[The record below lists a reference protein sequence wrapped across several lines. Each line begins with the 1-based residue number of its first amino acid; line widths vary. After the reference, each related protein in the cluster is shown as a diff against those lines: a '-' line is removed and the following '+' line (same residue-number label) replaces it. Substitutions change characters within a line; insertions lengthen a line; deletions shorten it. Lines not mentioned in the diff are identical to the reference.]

1 MSTTS
6 DASPDGTPPA
16 GSPDETPTSV
26 PSDKTASLALDPD
39 AADAS
44 RAPADGETSA
54 GAGPAAPAKNG
65 AGAERRTRSGW
76 LLLLTRLHFYAGI
89 LVAPFLLVAA
99 LTGLAY
105 TAVPQ
110 LDQFVY
116 SEQLRVEKVGDT
128 AKPLTEQI
136 AAARAAHPEG
146 SIMSVVPPDA
156 ADHTTKVVLSVPEL
170 AEQDKQRTVYVDPYT
185 GEVRG
190 ALTTWWGSTPLA
202 TWLDD
207 LHRHLHL
214 GETGRLYSE
223 LAASWLWVLVLG
235 GLLLWFGR
243 RRTYSGGSKR
253 NTLLPERGARGVR
266 RSRSLHAITGVWI
279 SVGLLVLSATGL
291 TWSAHA
297 GERFTELR
305 TSLSAY
311 PPELDT
317 SASATEGSSGHDHS
331 GGGAAASGLPKG
343 LTVDRILEKAR
354 AAGLDGPVEI
364 STPADDKSTWTVAQT
379 DGLWPVHL
387 DQAAIDPHSGD
398 VTARVEW
405 AHHPVLAKLSTL
417 GVRAHMGTLF
427 GLANQIVLAVIALG
441 LSVGI
446 VLGYRMW
453 WQRRPTRGDRR
464 ALAGRAPARGT
475 WRHLPWPALAVA
487 VPLTAAV
494 GWAFP
499 LLGWSLL
506 AFLVLDGLLSLIH
519 KRRTAGEAAR
529 A

>member
-6 DASPDGTPPA
+6 DTSPDGTPPA
-16 GSPDETPTSV
+16 GSPDETPPPL
-26 PSDKTASLALDPD
+26 PSDDT
-39 AADAS
+39 
-44 RAPADGETSA
+44 APAAFAT
-54 GAGPAAPAKNG
+54 GASPAAPAKG
-65 AGAERRTRSGW
+65 GGTMDRRTRSGRW
-76 LLLLTRLHFYAGI
+76 PLLTRLHFYAGV

-105 TAVPQ
+105 TAVPR
-110 LDQFVY
+110 LDQLVY
-116 SEQLRVEKVGDT
+116 SEQLRVEEVGDT
-128 AKPLTEQI
+128 AKPLTEQV

-146 SIMSVVPPDA
+146 SVTTVVPPDA
-156 ADHTTKVVLSVPEL
+156 PDRTTKVVLSVPEL

-190 ALTTWWGSTPLA
+190 ALTTWFGSTPLA

-243 RRTYSGGSKR
+243 RRTYAGGARR
-253 NTLLPERGARGVR
+253 NTVLPERGARGVR
-266 RSRSLHAITGVWI
+266 RSRGLHAVTGVWI
-279 SVGLLVLSATGL
+279 SAGLLVLSATGL
-291 TWSAHA
+291 TWSAYA
-297 GERFTELR
+297 GERFTDLR

-317 SASATEGSSGHDHS
+317 SVSGAIGADGSSGHDHS
-331 GGGAAASGLPKG
+331 GGHDAATSGGLPAG
-343 LTVDRILEKAR
+343 LTVDQVLEKAR

-364 STPADDKSTWTVAQT
+364 STPADDRSTWTVAQA
-379 DGLWPVHL
+379 DEVWPVRL
-387 DQAAIDPHSGD
+387 DQAAVDPHSGEI
-398 VTARVEW
+398 TARVDW
-405 AHHPVLAKLSTL
+405 ADHPVLAKLSAL

-427 GLANQIVLAVIALG
+427 GAVNQIVLAVIALG
-441 LSVGI
+441 LTVGI

-453 WQRRPTRGDRR
+453 WQRRPIREERR
-464 ALAGRAPARGT
+464 APVGRAPARGA
-475 WRHLPWPALAVA
+475 WRQLPWPALAAA
-487 VPLTAAV
+487 VPLIIAV

-506 AFLVLDGLLSLIH
+506 AFLCLDALLGLIH
-519 KRRTAGEAAR
+519 RRRADRAAVR

>member
-6 DASPDGTPPA
+6 DASPDGAPA
-16 GSPDETPTSV
+16 ADSPDETPA
-26 PSDKTASLALDPD
+26 SDRSGKTP
-39 AADAS
+39 
-44 RAPADGETSA
+44 
-54 GAGPAAPAKNG
+54 PAAPANG
-65 AGAERRTRSGW
+65 RTRSGW
-76 LLLLTRLHFYAGI
+76 WPLLTRLHFYAGI
-89 LVAPFLLVAA
+89 FVAPFLLVAA

-110 LDQFVY
+110 LDRLVY
-116 SEQLRVEKVGDT
+116 SQELRVEKAGGT

-136 AAARAAHPEG
+136 AAAREAHPEG
-146 SIMSVVPPDA
+146 SIATVVPPEA

-190 ALTTWWGSTPLA
+190 ALTTWFGSTPLA

-207 LHRHLHL
+207 LHRNLHL

-243 RRTYSGGSKR
+243 RRTYAGGAKR

-266 RSRSLHAITGVWI
+266 RSRSLHAVTGVWI
-279 SVGLLVLSATGL
+279 SAGLLVLSATGL
-291 TWSAHA
+291 TWSAYA
-297 GERFTELR
+297 GERFTQLR

-311 PPELDT
+311 APELDT
-317 SASATEGSSGHDHS
+317 TLSGAEDSSGSGHS
-331 GGGAAASGLPKG
+331 AGHGAAGGGAEGSGLPEG
-343 LTVDRILEKAR
+343 LGVDRILEKAR
-354 AAGLDGPVEI
+354 AAGLDGPVEL
-364 STPADDKSTWTVAQT
+364 SVPADEKSTWTVAQT
-379 DGLWPVHL
+379 DGLWPVRM
-387 DQAAIDPHSGD
+387 DQAAVDPHSGEI
-398 VTARVEW
+398 TSRVDW
-405 AHHPVLAKLSTL
+405 ADHPMLAKLSSL

-464 ALAGRAPARGT
+464 ALVGRAPARGT

-487 VPLTAAV
+487 APLVVAV

-506 AFLVLDGLLSLIH
+506 AFLVLDGVLALIH
-519 KRRTAGEAAR
+519 RRRTAGPAASS
-529 A
+529 

>member
-6 DASPDGTPPA
+6 DASPDGVPA
-16 GSPDETPTSV
+16 ADSPDGTPTSDR
-26 PSDKTASLALDPD
+26 SGKTP
-39 AADAS
+39 
-44 RAPADGETSA
+44 
-54 GAGPAAPAKNG
+54 PAAPANG
-65 AGAERRTRSGW
+65 RTRSGW
-76 LLLLTRLHFYAGI
+76 WPLLTRLHFYAGI

-110 LDQFVY
+110 LDQLVY
-116 SEQLRVEKVGDT
+116 SQELRVEKVGGT

-136 AAARAAHPEG
+136 AAAREAHPEG
-146 SIMSVVPPDA
+146 SIATVVPPEA

-190 ALTTWWGSTPLA
+190 ALTTWFGSTPLA

-207 LHRHLHL
+207 LHRNLHL

-243 RRTYSGGSKR
+243 RRTYAGGAKR

-266 RSRSLHAITGVWI
+266 RSRSLHAVTGVWI
-279 SVGLLVLSATGL
+279 SAGLLVLSATGL
-291 TWSAHA
+291 TWSAYA

-311 PPELDT
+311 APELDT
-317 SASATEGSSGHDHS
+317 TLSGAEDSSGSDHS
-331 GGGAAASGLPKG
+331 AGHGAAGGGAAGSGLPEG
-343 LTVDRILEKAR
+343 LSVDRILEKAR
-354 AAGLDGPVEI
+354 AAGLDGPVEL
-364 STPADDKSTWTVAQT
+364 SVPADEKSTWTVAQT
-379 DGLWPVHL
+379 DGLWPVRM
-387 DQAAIDPHSGD
+387 DQAAVDPHSGEI
-398 VTARVEW
+398 TSRVDW
-405 AHHPVLAKLSTL
+405 ADHPMLAKLSSL

-464 ALAGRAPARGT
+464 ALVGRAPARGT

-487 VPLTAAV
+487 VPLVVAV

-506 AFLVLDGLLSLIH
+506 AFLVLDGVLALIH
-519 KRRTAGEAAR
+519 RRRTAGGAAS

>member
-6 DASPDGTPPA
+6 DASPDGAPA
-16 GSPDETPTSV
+16 ADSPDEKPTSDQSRP
-26 PSDKTASLALDPD
+26 PSATPV
-39 AADAS
+39 
-44 RAPADGETSA
+44 
-54 GAGPAAPAKNG
+54 NG
-65 AGAERRTRSGW
+65 RTRSGW
-76 LLLLTRLHFYAGI
+76 WPLLTRLHFYAGI

-110 LDQFVY
+110 LDQLVY
-116 SEQLRVEKVGDT
+116 NQELRVEEVGGT
-128 AKPLTEQI
+128 PKPLTEQI
-136 AAARAAHPEG
+136 AAAREAHPEG
-146 SIMSVVPPDA
+146 SIMSVVPPEA

-170 AEQDKQRTVYVDPYT
+170 AEQDRQRTVYVDPYT
-185 GEVRG
+185 AEVRG
-190 ALTTWWGSTPLA
+190 ALTTWFGSTPLA

-207 LHRHLHL
+207 LHRNLHL

-243 RRTYSGGSKR
+243 RRSYAGGAKR

-266 RSRSLHAITGVWI
+266 RSRSLHAVTGVWI

-291 TWSAHA
+291 TWSAYA

-311 PPELDT
+311 APELDT
-317 SASATEGSSGHDHS
+317 TASAEGSSGHDHS
-331 GGGAAASGLPKG
+331 GGPGAGGDAADGGLPEG
-343 LTVDRILEKAR
+343 LSIDRILEKAR
-354 AAGLDGPVEI
+354 AAGLDGPVEL
-364 STPADDKSTWTVAQT
+364 SVPADEKSTWTVAQT
-379 DGLWPVHL
+379 DGLWPVRM
-387 DQAAIDPHSGD
+387 DQAAVDPHSGEI
-398 VTARVEW
+398 TSRVDW
-405 AHHPVLAKLSTL
+405 ADHPVLAKLSSL

-453 WQRRPTRGDRR
+453 WQRRPTRGDRS
-464 ALAGRAPARGT
+464 ALVGRAPARGT
-475 WRHLPWPALAVA
+475 WRHLPRPALAVA
-487 VPLTAAV
+487 VPLVVAV

-506 AFLVLDGLLSLIH
+506 AFLVLDGVLALVH
-519 KRRTAGEAAR
+519 RRRTAGPAAS

>member
-6 DASPDGTPPA
+6 EASPDENPPADSPDPSPPAAQTATDASP
-16 GSPDETPTSV
+16 TS
-26 PSDKTASLALDPD
+26 
-39 AADAS
+39 
-44 RAPADGETSA
+44 
-54 GAGPAAPAKNG
+54 AAPAQNG
-65 AGAERRTRSGW
+65 GADVRTRSGW
-76 LLLLTRLHFYAGI
+76 WPLLTRLHFYAGI

-116 SEQLRVEKVGDT
+116 GDQLRVERVGDEPR
-128 AKPLTEQI
+128 PLTEQI
-136 AAARAAHPEG
+136 AAAREAHPEG
-146 SIMSVVPPDA
+146 VIASVVPPDA
-156 ADHTTKVVLSVPEL
+156 PDHTTKVVLSVPEL

-185 GEVRG
+185 AEVRG
-190 ALTTWWGSTPLA
+190 ALTTWFGSTPLA

-235 GLLLWFGR
+235 GLVLWFGR
-243 RRTYSGGSKR
+243 RRTYAGGSKR
-253 NTLLPERGARGVR
+253 NTVLPERGARGVR
-266 RSRSLHAITGVWI
+266 RSRSFHAVTGVWI
-279 SVGLLVLSATGL
+279 SVGLLALSVTGL
-291 TWSAHA
+291 TWSTHA
-297 GERFTELR
+297 GERITDLR

-317 SASATEGSSGHDHS
+317 TASAGTGGSGHDHS
-331 GGGAAASGLPKG
+331 HGESTGEDTTEGGLPEG
-343 LTVDRILEKAR
+343 LTIDRILDEAR

-379 DGLWPVHL
+379 DGLWPVHK
-387 DQAAIDPHSGD
+387 DQAAIDPHSGE
-398 VTARVEW
+398 VTSRVDW
-405 AHHPVLAKLSTL
+405 ADHPVLAKLSTL
-417 GVRAHMGTLF
+417 GVAAHMGTLF

-441 LSVGI
+441 LTVGI

-453 WQRRPTRGDRR
+453 WQRRPTRADRR
-464 ALAGRAPARGT
+464 AWVGRPPARGT
-475 WRHLPWPALAVA
+475 WRNLPWPALAVA
-487 VPLTAAV
+487 VPLTIAV
-494 GWAFP
+494 GWAVP

-506 AFLVLDGLLSLIH
+506 AFLLLDGALGLIH
-519 KRRTAGEAAR
+519 RQRATRSAAEV
-529 A
+529 

>member
-6 DASPDGTPPA
+6 DASPNGAPA
-16 GSPDETPTSV
+16 ADSPDEKPTSDR
-26 PSDKTASLALDPD
+26 SGT
-39 AADAS
+39 
-44 RAPADGETSA
+44 TSS
-54 GAGPAAPAKNG
+54 AAPANG
-65 AGAERRTRSGW
+65 RTRSGW
-76 LLLLTRLHFYAGI
+76 WPLLTRLHFYAGI

-110 LDQFVY
+110 LDQLVY
-116 SEQLRVEKVGDT
+116 SQELRVEEVGGT
-128 AKPLTEQI
+128 PKPLTEQT
-136 AAARAAHPEG
+136 ASAREAHPEG
-146 SIMSVVPPDA
+146 SIVSVIPPEA
-156 ADHTTKVVLSVPEL
+156 ADHTTKIVLSVPEL

-185 GEVRG
+185 AEVRG
-190 ALTTWWGSTPLA
+190 ALTTWSGSTPLA

-207 LHRHLHL
+207 LHRNLHL

-243 RRTYSGGSKR
+243 RRTYAGGAKR
-253 NTLLPERGARGVR
+253 DMLLPERGARGVR

-279 SVGLLVLSATGL
+279 SAGLLVLSATGL
-291 TWSAHA
+291 TWSAYA

-311 PPELDT
+311 APELDT
-317 SASATEGSSGHDHS
+317 TASAEGSSDRSDGHET
-331 GGGAAASGLPKG
+331 GGNAVDSGLPQG
-343 LTVDRILEKAR
+343 LSPDRILEKAR
-354 AAGLDGPVEI
+354 AAGLDGPVEL
-364 STPADDKSTWTVAQT
+364 SVPADEESTWTVAQT
-379 DGLWPVHL
+379 DGLWPVRM
-387 DQAAIDPHSGD
+387 DKAAVDPHSGEI
-398 VTARVEW
+398 TSRVDW
-405 AHHPVLAKLSTL
+405 ADHPVLAKLSSL

-446 VLGYRMW
+446 VLGYRVW
-453 WQRRPTRGDRR
+453 WQRRPTRADRR
-464 ALAGRAPARGT
+464 ALVGRAPARGT
-475 WRHLPWPALAVA
+475 WRHLPWPALAVT
-487 VPLTAAV
+487 VPLVVAV

-506 AFLVLDGLLSLIH
+506 AFLVLDGVLALVRR
-519 KRRTAGEAAR
+519 RRTAGPAAN

>member
-1 MSTTS
+1 MNTPSDTSTE
-6 DASPDGTPPA
+6 GTPPSASPGGTPPPDDA
-16 GSPDETPTSV
+16 GGTP
-26 PSDKTASLALDPD
+26 
-39 AADAS
+39 
-44 RAPADGETSA
+44 APA
-54 GAGPAAPAKNG
+54 
-65 AGAERRTRSGW
+65 RIRSGW
-76 LLLLTRLHFYAGI
+76 WPLLTRLHFYAGV

-99 LTGLAY
+99 VTGLAY

-110 LDQFVY
+110 LDQLVY
-116 SEQLRVEKVGDT
+116 GEQLRVERVGET
-128 AKPLTEQI
+128 PRPLAEQL
-136 AAARAAHPEG
+136 AAVREAHPEG
-146 SIMSVVPPDA
+146 TVASVVPPEA
-156 ADHTTKVVLSVPEL
+156 PDHTTKVVLSVPEL

-185 GEVRG
+185 AEVRG

-207 LHRHLHL
+207 LHRNLHL

-243 RRTYSGGSKR
+243 RRTYAGAAKR
-253 NTLLPERGARGVR
+253 NTVLPARGTRGVR
-266 RSRSLHAITGVWI
+266 RSRSLHAVTGVWL

-291 TWSAHA
+291 TWSAYA
-297 GERFTELR
+297 GARFTELR

-317 SASATEGSSGHDHS
+317 AASGPAAAGHDHS
-331 GGGAAASGLPKG
+331 APEQSGAGTAPGDVPAG
-343 LTVDRILEKAR
+343 LTVDQILDRAR

-364 STPADDKSTWTVAQT
+364 GVPAEDGSAWTVAQT

-387 DQAAIDPHSGD
+387 DRAALDPHSGE
-398 VTARVEW
+398 VTSRVDWAEW
-405 AHHPVLAKLSTL
+405 PVLAKLSTL

-441 LSVGI
+441 LTAGI

-453 WQRRPTRGDRR
+453 WQRRPTRG
-464 ALAGRAPARGT
+464 AGRALVGRPPARGA
-475 WRHLPWPALAVA
+475 WRQLPWPGLVVA
-487 VPLTAAV
+487 VPLAAAV

-506 AFLVLDGLLSLIH
+506 GFLALDGVLAVI
-519 KRRTAGEAAR
+519 RRQRAAR
-529 A
+529 VSGPAA

>member
-6 DASPDGTPPA
+6 DASPDGARPVD
-16 GSPDETPTSV
+16 SPDETPASDRSGKTTS
-26 PSDKTASLALDPD
+26 
-39 AADAS
+39 
-44 RAPADGETSA
+44 
-54 GAGPAAPAKNG
+54 AAPANG
-65 AGAERRTRSGW
+65 RTRSGW
-76 LLLLTRLHFYAGI
+76 WPLLTRLHFYAGI

-110 LDQFVY
+110 LDQLVY
-116 SEQLRVEKVGDT
+116 SQELRVEKVGGT

-136 AAARAAHPEG
+136 AAAREAHPEG
-146 SIMSVVPPDA
+146 SIATVVPPEA

-190 ALTTWWGSTPLA
+190 SLTTWFGSTPLA

-207 LHRHLHL
+207 LHRNLHL

-235 GLLLWFGR
+235 GLLLWLGR
-243 RRTYSGGSKR
+243 RRTYAGGAKR

-266 RSRSLHAITGVWI
+266 RSRSLHAVTGVWI
-279 SVGLLVLSATGL
+279 SAGLLVLSATGL
-291 TWSAHA
+291 TWSAYA
-297 GERFTELR
+297 GERFTQLR

-311 PPELDT
+311 APELDT
-317 SASATEGSSGHDHS
+317 TLSGAEDSSGSDHS
-331 GGGAAASGLPKG
+331 AGHGAAGGGAEGSGLPEG
-343 LTVDRILEKAR
+343 LSVDRILEKAR
-354 AAGLDGPVEI
+354 AAGLDGPVEL
-364 STPADDKSTWTVAQT
+364 SVPADEKSTWTVAQT
-379 DGLWPVHL
+379 DGLWPVRM
-387 DQAAIDPHSGD
+387 DQAAVDPHSGEI
-398 VTARVEW
+398 TSRVDW
-405 AHHPVLAKLSTL
+405 ADHPMLAKLSSL

-453 WQRRPTRGDRR
+453 WQRRPTRGGRR
-464 ALAGRAPARGT
+464 ALVGRAPARGT

-487 VPLTAAV
+487 APLVVAV

-506 AFLVLDGLLSLIH
+506 AFLVLDGVLALLH
-519 KRRTAGEAAR
+519 RRRTAGPAASS
-529 A
+529 

>member
-1 MSTTS
+1 MCGPIRLQELNPLMRTTS
-6 DASPDGTPPA
+6 DASPDGNPPA
-16 GSPDETPTSV
+16 DSPDETPTPA
-26 PSDKTASLALDPD
+26 PSDEAASTALATG
-39 AADAS
+39 AA
-44 RAPADGETSA
+44 
-54 GAGPAAPAKNG
+54 PAAPAKSS
-65 AGAERRTRSGW
+65 ARSGW
-76 LLLLTRLHFYAGI
+76 WPLLTRLHFYAGV

-110 LDQFVY
+110 LDQLVY

-146 SIMSVVPPDA
+146 SIMTVVPPDA
-156 ADHTTKVVLSVPEL
+156 PDHTTKVVLSVPEL

-190 ALTTWWGSTPLA
+190 ALTTWFGSTPLA

-243 RRTYSGGSKR
+243 RRTYAGGSKR

-311 PPELDT
+311 PSELDT
-317 SASATEGSSGHDHS
+317 SASDAEGSSGHDHS
-331 GGGAAASGLPKG
+331 GGHEPAAPGGLPAG
-343 LTVDRILEKAR
+343 LTVDRVLEKAR

-379 DGLWPVHL
+379 DGLWPVRL
-387 DQAAIDPHSGD
+387 DQAAVDPHSGEI
-398 VTARVEW
+398 TARVDW
-405 AHHPVLAKLSTL
+405 ADHPVLAKLSTL

-441 LSVGI
+441 LTVGI
-446 VLGYRMW
+446 VLGYRTW

-464 ALAGRAPARGT
+464 ALAGRAPARGA
-475 WRHLPWPALAVA
+475 WRLLPWPALAVA
-487 VPLTAAV
+487 MPLTVAV

-506 AFLVLDGLLSLIH
+506 AFLLLDALLGLIH
-519 KRRTAGEAAR
+519 QRRTSRPAMR
-529 A
+529 P

>member
-6 DASPDGTPPA
+6 DASPDGNPPVD
-16 GSPDETPTSV
+16 SPDETPTSAA
-26 PSDKTASLALDPD
+26 SDKSAATGKTAATAPD
-39 AADAS
+39 ADAGDTGDT
-44 RAPADGETSA
+44 AT
-54 GAGPAAPAKNG
+54 KNG
-65 AGAERRTRSGW
+65 GAANRRSRSGW
-76 LLLLTRLHFYAGI
+76 WLLLTRLHFYAGI

-116 SEQLRVEKVGDT
+116 GEQLRVEKVGDT

-146 SIMSVVPPDA
+146 SIMSVVPPEA

-190 ALTTWWGSTPLA
+190 ALTTWFGSTPLA

-207 LHRHLHL
+207 LHRNLHL

-243 RRTYSGGSKR
+243 RRTYAGASKR
-253 NTLLPERGARGVR
+253 NTVLPERGARGVR

-297 GERFTELR
+297 GARFTELR

-311 PPELDT
+311 APELDT
-317 SASATEGSSGHDHS
+317 SVSASGAEGSSGHDHS
-331 GGGAAASGLPKG
+331 AGDAAPAAGGLPEG
-343 LTVDRILEKAR
+343 ISVDRVLEQAR

-364 STPADDKSTWTVAQT
+364 NTPADDKSTWSVAQT

-387 DQAAIDPHSGD
+387 DQAAVDPHSGEI
-398 VTARVEW
+398 TSRVDW
-405 AHHPVLAKLSTL
+405 ADHPILAKLSTL

-446 VLGYRMW
+446 VFGYRMW

-464 ALAGRAPARGT
+464 ALVGRAPARGT

-487 VPLTAAV
+487 VPLTIAV

-506 AFLVLDGLLSLIH
+506 AFLVLDGLLALRH
-519 KRRTAGEAAR
+519 RWRTGDPAAR